1 LWKHDGGKGVISL
14 AGSRWVAVLL
24 VAGLAGATAACSS
37 RVGGEPAA
45 ATTVSSAPQEPSAEN
60 LLGDLTTIDPCSL
73 TDPAVFQPYGTATF
87 ATPESLDY
95 CAVTVTPGAGIE
107 VIVTIGELGELSES
121 PELEGKHVRELDDG
135 LFVAERDNTTGFCAH
150 ALVFTDEVTLD
161 VASSTYQGT
170 APDTCPM
177 IDAAMNK
184 VVEVIEGD
192 GVEHRSPEPDSLMS
206 VDPCSLIDDAA
217 ITALPGLTGALRRE
231 YPGHH
236 QCYWET
242 SSAQDRMS
250 VRLVFG
256 AGAVPTPYGTGA
268 NKKPIA
274 GRASVTNPIPDAG
287 AASFC
292 TVDTGH
298 IPFDEVDGQTGMV
311 ELASVFARMPKGKVK
326 AACQV
331 AVAVATAVWPR
342 LPTP

>member
-1 LWKHDGGKGVISL
+1 
-14 AGSRWVAVLL
+14 VAP
-24 VAGLAGATAACSS
+24 
-37 RVGGEPAA
+37 EP
-45 ATTVSSAPQEPSAEN
+45 TAEN
-60 LLGDLTTIDPCSL
+60 LLGDLTTVDPCSL
-73 TDPAVFQPYGTATF
+73 TDVSVFESYGTAKF

-95 CAVTVTPGAGIE
+95 CAISVAPGPGVE

-121 PELEGKHVRELDDG
+121 PELEGKRLRELDDG
-135 LFVAERDNTTGFCAH
+135 MFVADRDDTAGFCAQ

-177 IDAAMNK
+177 VVAA
-184 VVEVIEGD
+184 VDEVLAVIEDD
-192 GVEHRSPEPDSLMS
+192 GVEHRSPGPDSLVS
-206 VDPCSLIDDAA
+206 LDPCSLVDDDA
-217 ITALPGLTGALRRE
+217 ITALPGLTGATRHE

-242 SSAQDRMS
+242 SSAADRMS

-268 NKKPIA
+268 NKNPIE

-292 TVDTGH
+292 TIDTGH
-298 IPFDEVDGQTGMV
+298 VPFDEVEGQSGMV
-311 ELASVFARMPKGKVK
+311 ELASVFARMPKGQVK

-331 AVAVATAVWPR
+331 AVAVAKAVWPR
-342 LPTP
+342 LPAP